1 MSYDDNYGRNDVIL
15 FSKENYNYDEYA
27 VVQGSVLE
35 SFLDEYDTESVEIQ
49 KLDVNGNVIIKEGK
63 PEMETVKGVV
73 RAARKKIKNEPYIMI
88 HIFPV
93 FMIAYGKML
102 KKGQKMMGGG
112 HELNPGDL
120 FPKFFG
126 KKQNTPE
133 QKREDKK
140 TNNKNRQTSEIIE
153 LIKTAYPFVKNSTL
167 IPFNKKLDENEK
179 KIKMLYDILNILN
192 KKFAKHNNNNDN
204 NNNNNNNNNN
214 DNNNAN
220 NNANNANNNNTNND
234 TYMLGG
240 SDDGVNIHELINEIK
255 KMQPNNDELNA
266 SLEQLKTLI
275 PVTNVYKKGK
285 IIDVVNT
292 NTQAVNNP
300 GDNNTNNQGS
310 SSINNPI
317 NFAFNFGLKTA
328 NSIIENLNKATT
340 VYDEYK
346 NRQTQ
351 KQTQKPQKPPKPDGT
366 VYNPKEHA
374 NSNYAVTGLEDK
386 DAKYMVLILQT
397 LAKIDELRAPGWL
410 EAIRASIGSIV
421 GIFDE
426 GSSMNAFISAI
437 NHYNDNNAKY
447 RAEMSAEISVLR
459 NNDRLNGQPKC
470 TDAPLDVD
478 IMINRPTQNS
488 IQKVNSALNMITHG
502 LEEPPEITT
511 NPVGLEIGANPKDN
525 KSHVLVASSAKGDK
539 VHFGGGDGR
548 SKRRKRRNH
557 AKTKTRRI
565 GLRAQFGL
573 R

>member
-93 FMIAYGKML
+93 FMIAYGKIL

-112 HELNPGDL
+112 DEFNYWDL
-120 FPKFFG
+120 SNFFG
-126 KKQNTPE
+126 KKQNTSE
-133 QKREDKK
+133 SGEKNYANDK
-140 TNNKNRQTSEIIE
+140 NKQTSEIID
-153 LIKTAYPFVKNSTL
+153 LIETAYPFVKNSTL

-192 KKFAKHNNNNDN
+192 KKFAKEHNNNNDN

-240 SDDGVNIHELINEIK
+240 SDDGVNIHKLIDEIK
-255 KMQPNNDELNA
+255 TQSNNDTLNA
-266 SLEQLKTLI
+266 RLEQLKTLI

-310 SSINNPI
+310 SSVDNAINYTLNLGI
-317 NFAFNFGLKTA
+317 KTA
-328 NSIIENLNKATT
+328 NLWNKATT
-340 VYDEYK
+340 AYDEYK
-346 NRQTQ
+346 Q

-525 KSHVLVASSAKGDK
+525 KSHVLVASSATGDK

-557 AKTKTRRI
+557 AKTKTKRI